1 MGIADDVKGTAKEVQ
16 GAITGDQSKKAE
28 GQADH
33 IRGDLKDAAE
43 SMLGAAATL
52 IDRAKDKLHDAE
64 DRSTA
69 TDPTETD
76 RGDRPAAP

>member
-16 GAITGDQSKKAE
+16 GEITGDQSKKAE

-43 SMLGAAATL
+43 SMLGAAGTL
-52 IDRAKDKLHDAE
+52 IDRAKEKLQDVG
-64 DRSTA
+64 
-69 TDPTETD
+69 D
-76 RGDRPAAP
+76 RGASTDSAEADRADHPAAP